1 MASPTHTLRQRVLTG
16 DRPTGKLHLGHYVGT
31 LANRVRLQETSDV
44 FLVLAD
50 YHMLTTRY
58 RREALAQMAE
68 DLREMVLDY
77 LSVGLDPAQ
86 TTMYVQ
92 SQVPQ
97 VCELHVIFSMLVTVA
112 RAQRMLT
119 LKDLGTT
126 QGITHPSVGLLS
138 YPILQAAEI
147 LLVRANIVPV
157 GQDQVAH
164 IELCRDIARH
174 FNYLYGDIFPEPEA
188 LVGNVP
194 LLVGTDGQNKMSK
207 SLGNAIFLS
216 DDAATVHTK
225 VMRMCT
231 DSARIHPTV
240 PGQVEGNPIFV
251 YHDIFNPNKGEVEE
265 LKQRYRSGQID
276 DVEVKQQLSRA
287 LNAFLV
293 PFRVRRARYAADPHL
308 VAELLRRGRA
318 KVMAE
323 AKQTLQLVRQAM
335 GLPHPSC

>member
-1 MASPTHTLRQRVLTG
+1 VLTG

-31 LANRVRLQETSDV
+31 LANRVQLQETSDV

-68 DLREMVLDY
+68 DLREIVLDY

-86 TTMYVQ
+86 TTIYVQ

-97 VCELHVIFSMLVTVA
+97 VCELYVIFSMLVTVT
-112 RAQRMLT
+112 RAQRMPA
-119 LKDLGTT
+119 LKDFGTT

-138 YPILQAAEI
+138 YPILQAADI
-147 LLVRANIVPV
+147 LLVRANVVPV

-174 FNYLYGDIFPEPEA
+174 FNHLYGDIFPEPEP

-231 DSARIHPTV
+231 DPARSHPLV
-240 PGQVEGNPIFV
+240 PGQVEGNPVFV
-251 YHDIFNPNKGEVEE
+251 YHDIFNANKGEVEK
-265 LKQRYRSGQID
+265 LKQRYRSGQIG

-293 PFRVRRARYAADPHL
+293 PFRVRRARFAADPHL
-308 VAELLRRGRA
+308 VAELLRRGRV
-318 KVMAE
+318 KVAAE
-323 AKQTLQLVRQAM
+323 ARQTLQLVRQAM
-335 GLPHPSC
+335 GLPYSAC